1 MGSVVLGLRSPEP
14 APAPALGADAGLEA
28 APDVSA
34 DEVAAPVPLAE
45 VVSGSD
51 AEAAPP
57 STPPSTESARPPTA
71 GGEPTGDAAGDPPV
85 DAGAP
90 APAGTESAP
99 EATANPDADAGAGVS
114 GADAAVSQGVAGA

>member
-34 DEVAAPVPLAE
+34 DEVAAPVPLAD

-51 AEAAPP
+51 AVAAPP

-90 APAGTESAP
+90 PASAGSAP
-99 EATANPDADAGAGVS
+99 EATAGPDADAGAGVI